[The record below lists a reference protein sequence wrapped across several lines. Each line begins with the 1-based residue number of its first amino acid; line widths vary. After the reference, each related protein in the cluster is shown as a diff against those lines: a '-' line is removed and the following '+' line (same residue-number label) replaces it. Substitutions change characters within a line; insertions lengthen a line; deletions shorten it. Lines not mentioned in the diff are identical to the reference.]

1 MGGCD
6 PKVLTHKSC
15 GSPVGHGNQT
25 SRTEHAQE
33 LRGYRLR
40 TRSKQRAE
48 HADDGIE
55 RTIRKLELLGITLF
69 KRCFYT
75 FFGGARAS
83 LLKQVGC
90 NVHSSNDSSGSGF
103 RNGGVARTAG
113 NIKNTSPRSRDQVG
127 N

>member
-6 PKVLTHKSC
+6 PKVFTHKSC

-25 SRTEHAQE
+25 SRTAHAQE
-33 LRGYRLR
+33 LRGYTLR
-40 TRSKQRAE
+40 TRSKHRAE

-55 RTIRKLELLGITLF
+55 RTIRKLELLSITLF

-75 FFGGARAS
+75 FFVGARSS

-90 NVHSSNDSSGSGF
+90 NVHSTNYTSSSDF
-103 RNGGVARTAG
+103 KNSGVAGTE
-113 NIKNTSPRSRDQVG
+113 RD
-127 N
+127 